1 LITCRTRHEAHGD
14 RRVLKK
20 RASRKVQARV
30 TYSEPPHGHVHAGVE
45 GDGLERADD
54 SELGGRRVVAPARA
68 RASFS
73 TRSIVGLEATNVPCP
88 DDPTGVCERAN
99 STMLA
104 KR

>member
-1 LITCRTRHEAHGD
+1 M
-14 RRVLKK
+14 LKK

-54 SELGGRRVVAPARA
+54 GELGGRRVVAPARA